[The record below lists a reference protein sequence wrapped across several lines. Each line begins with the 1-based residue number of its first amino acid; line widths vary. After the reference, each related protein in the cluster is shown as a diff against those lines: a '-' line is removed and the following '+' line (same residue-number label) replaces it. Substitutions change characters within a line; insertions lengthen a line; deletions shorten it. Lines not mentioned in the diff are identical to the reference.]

1 MTLNI
6 RQIRRD
12 DARLLFE
19 WANDPVTRSA
29 SFNSD
34 PIEWETHVEWLINS
48 INSVKRILYL
58 IMDDETPVGT
68 VRFDKEDKI
77 IVGVTVAPDQRGKGY
92 GARIIEHAC
101 SRYSS
106 ENGFAE
112 IYAYIKPDNLASI
125 KAFEKAGF
133 VYFDRGMCNNSKCK
147 IFILESNDDE

>member
-6 RQIRRD
+6 REIRRD
-12 DARLLFE
+12 DARLLYK

-29 SFNSD
+29 SFNSN

-48 INSVKRILYL
+48 INSVKRVLYL
-58 IMDDETPVGT
+58 IMDDETPVGS

-77 IVGVTVAPDQRGKGY
+77 IVGVTVAPDQRGIGY
-92 GARIIEHAC
+92 GARIIKYAC
-101 SRYSS
+101 QRYLV
-106 ENGFAE
+106 ENSKGK

-133 VYFDRGMCNNSKCK
+133 VYFEEGVCNNFKCK
-147 IFILESNDDE
+147 IFILDKL

>member
-1 MTLNI
+1 MTLSI
-6 RQIRRD
+6 REIRGD
-12 DARLLFE
+12 DARLLYK

-29 SFNSD
+29 SFNSN

-48 INSVKRILYL
+48 INSVKRVLYL

-92 GARIIEHAC
+92 GARIIERAC
-101 SRYSS
+101 SQYSS
-106 ENGFAE
+106 ENGFGK

-125 KAFEKAGF
+125 KAFQKAGF
-133 VYFDRGMCNNSKCK
+133 VYLDQGMCNNSNCK
-147 IFILESNDDE
+147 IFILKSNNDE